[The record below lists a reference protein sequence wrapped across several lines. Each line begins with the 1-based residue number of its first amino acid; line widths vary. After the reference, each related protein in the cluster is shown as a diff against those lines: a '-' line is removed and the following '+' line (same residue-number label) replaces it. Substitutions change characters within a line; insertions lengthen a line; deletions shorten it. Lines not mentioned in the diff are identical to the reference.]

1 MSSAS
6 PLVSV
11 CIPAYNSAKQ
21 IKDAVNS
28 VLGQTYANLELIIVD
43 DGSTDDTSL
52 ELGNIKDDRVII
64 LKQENKGA
72 SSARNLAISHSQGE
86 FIQFLDADDMISN
99 RKIENQ
105 VNILFGN
112 PSKLSVCSTVHF
124 DDGKSP
130 AEFKPSPYEE
140 SFLCNTD
147 DPVDFYIRLLGGY
160 DFRASMVQTAA
171 WLTHREIVKKAGL
184 WNEDISLDD
193 DGEFFT
199 RVILASSGIIKSQD
213 QVYYRKYPT
222 TSKNLSSQTNHKAMT
237 SLVNSVFLKEKHLFS
252 KNDSEEAKRAIF
264 RQLIDVQIKC
274 YPEEPALYKLVTTKL
289 QGYPKWR
296 FIPQLGGELIDALA
310 AIFGWRFAVRLQ
322 SFYHRQRYR

>member
-28 VLGQTYANLELIIVD
+28 VTNQTYANLEIIIVD
-43 DGSTDDTSL
+43 DGSTDDTL
-52 ELGNIKDDRVII
+52 IELGKIKDNRVVIF
-64 LKQENKGA
+64 KQENKGA
-72 SSARNLAISHSQGE
+72 SSARNLAISHSRGE
-86 FIQFLDADDMISN
+86 FIQFLDADDMLSSC
-99 RKIENQ
+99 KIENQ
-105 VNILFGN
+105 VNMLAGA

-124 DDGKSP
+124 DDGKSA

-160 DFRASMVQTAA
+160 NFRASMVQTAA
-171 WLTHREIVKKAGL
+171 WLTHREIIKKAGL

-199 RVILASSGIIKSQD
+199 RVILASSGIIKSEGR
-213 QVYYRKYPT
+213 VYYRKYPL

-237 SLVNSVFLKEKHLFS
+237 SMVNSVFLKEKHLFS
-252 KNDSEEAKRAIF
+252 KTNTQAAKRAIF

-274 YPEEPALYKLVTTKL
+274 YQKEPALYKLVTTKL
-289 QGYPKWR
+289 KGYPKWR
-296 FIPQLGGELIDALA
+296 FIPQLGGKLINKLA
-310 AIFGWRFAVRLQ
+310 VIFGWRFAVRLQ
-322 SFYHRQRYR
+322 TFYHRQRLR